1 MGNEAPLGA
10 FRSFVVG
17 YPSGQRGQTVNLLA
31 MPSNVRIVDPPPFL
45 FPLRAV
51 LSRKVAVKKFF
62 QWAVA
67 VIFLTLMSVGVA
79 TWVAPQLAK
88 GRALAA
94 ERDALKAENERLETQ
109 IAELRRKQDAFRNN
123 PDYVEI
129 VARRE
134 GFTRGDEVVFDFT
147 DAVPEKQ

>member
-1 MGNEAPLGA
+1 MIPR
-10 FRSFVVG
+10 RSVPFFVVG

-31 MPSNVRIVDPPPFL
+31 MPSNVRIVDPPPFF

-51 LSRKVAVKKFF
+51 RTREVAVKRFF
-62 QWAVA
+62 KWAVA
-67 VIFLTLMSVGVA
+67 VVFLALMATGVA
-79 TWVAPQLAK
+79 VWVAPQLAK
-88 GRALAA
+88 ERALVA
-94 ERDALKAENERLETQ
+94 ERDALKAENRRLEMK

>member
-1 MGNEAPLGA
+1 MK
-10 FRSFVVG
+10 R
-17 YPSGQRGQTVNLLA
+17 
-31 MPSNVRIVDPPPFL
+31 
-45 FPLRAV
+45 
-51 LSRKVAVKKFF
+51 FF
-62 QWAVA
+62 KWAVA
-67 VIFLTLMSVGVA
+67 VVFLALMATGVA
-79 TWVAPQLAK
+79 VWVAPQLAK
-88 GRALAA
+88 ERALVA
-94 ERDALKAENERLETQ
+94 ERDALKAENRRLEMK